1 MNTYAPKSPA
11 RIDKV
16 IQYNTYKDRSKLKL
30 IITNFLTFY
39 IINMNFDRD
48 FSHFS
53 NQTLRHNTRW
63 SIRKWSLML
72 FFSVIFFSVIYD
84 LHDRYGRKANNN
96 AVDWELR
103 LKTVS
108 NRISEIF
115 MIWTLLI
122 NKKNEEFL
130 ITPGELLMIYRYMA
144 EGASLR
150 IK

>member
-1 MNTYAPKSPA
+1 
-11 RIDKV
+11 
-16 IQYNTYKDRSKLKL
+16 
-30 IITNFLTFY
+30 
-39 IINMNFDRD
+39 
-48 FSHFS
+48 
-53 NQTLRHNTRW
+53 
-63 SIRKWSLML
+63 ML